1 MFRSSTWALF
11 GGNIALN
18 PEGTGAPRPEMR
30 DLADARP
37 VSLKPEVAEKS
48 KPSVHR
54 IWLQPGVGVALGGT
68 RRSHPALEHQVL

>member
-1 MFRSSTWALF
+1 M
-11 GGNIALN
+11 N
-18 PEGTGAPRPEMR
+18 PEGTGASRPETR

-54 IWLQPGVGVALGGT
+54 MWLQPGSWCG
-68 RRSHPALEHQVL
+68 SW